1 MRVLTDQ
8 QTNDKAAAL
17 LERAAC
23 FVRIGWT
30 QGTAARNAAG
40 VPTPASGRHARCW
53 CVVGALLVASYR
65 EGLLHLSAG
74 DETAV
79 RRAAKHALEKQ
90 IQGVTGL
97 TPDRAALI
105 SYWNDLKEQTQANV
119 KDTLMRAARTL
130 KPLTVT
136 EAC

>member
-23 FVRIGWT
+23 FVGIGWT
-30 QGTAARNAAG
+30 QGAAARNDAG
-40 VPTPASGRHARCW
+40 VPVSPTAPDACCW
-53 CVVGALLVASYR
+53 CTTGALLIASYR
-65 EGLLHLSAG
+65 VGLLKLSGG

-79 RRAAKHALEKQ
+79 RRTAKDALEKL
-90 IQGVTGL
+90 IRGYTGL
-97 TPDRAALI
+97 TPDRGGLI
-105 SYWNDLKEQTQANV
+105 AYWNDLNGQRQANV
-119 KDTLMRAARTL
+119 KETLIRAARLL
-130 KPLTVT
+130 KPLT